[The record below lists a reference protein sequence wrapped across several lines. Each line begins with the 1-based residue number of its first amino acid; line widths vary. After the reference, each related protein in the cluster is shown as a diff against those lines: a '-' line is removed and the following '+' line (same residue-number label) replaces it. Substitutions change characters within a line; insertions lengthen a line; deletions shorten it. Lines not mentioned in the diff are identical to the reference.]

1 MNGSDRDQLQVEYKI
16 KVPSEIFSFEISNDG
31 NHFAMGLNDSSLVI
45 KSKLKDLDEDPLKQ
59 DAEAKMMAQF
69 EPKFNKTS
77 KDYKYF
83 NRGQYQVKA
92 DQEDLQALKDKRA
105 NKLQPYEQALR
116 KFEYK
121 QCLNK
126 ALQTKNPEVL
136 VALCEELVER
146 GALYTALGSRSEEE
160 LDLLLSFLVWKVADH
175 RYAQVLIEVTRITI
189 DMYSG
194 VFGLSGK
201 IQG

>member
-1 MNGSDRDQLQVEYKI
+1 
-16 KVPSEIFSFEISNDG
+16 
-31 NHFAMGLNDSSLVI
+31 MGLNDSSLVI
-45 KSKLKDLDEDPLKQ
+45 KSKMKDADEDPLKQ

-69 EPKFNKTS
+69 EPKFKKTS

-92 DQEDLQALKDKRA
+92 DQEDLQALKDKRT
-105 NKLQPYEQALR
+105 NKLQPYEQSLR

-146 GALYTALGSRSEEE
+146 GALYTAIGSRSEEE
-160 LDLLLSFLVWKVADH
+160 LDSLLSFLVWKVADH
-175 RYAQVLIEVTRITI
+175 RYAGVLIEVTRITI
-189 DMYSG
+189 DMYAG

-201 IQG
+201 IQAQLCEL